1 MIWLTACHST
11 SCRIVLAL
19 HQRKVTIAQVINLHI
34 NCNGIYHT
42 AAEEHEVR
50 SSLSFTERLRA
61 FSLCFVHWERNFSRA
76 ELVCCRLAIMVIFCA
91 GYKGVISSS

>member
-11 SCRIVLAL
+11 SCSIVLAL
-19 HQRKVTIAQVINLHI
+19 HQRKVTIAQVINLQI
-34 NCNGIYHT
+34 NCKGNYHT

-50 SSLSFTERLRA
+50 SSLSVTERLS
-61 FSLCFVHWERNFSRA
+61 FFFVFCTLGEEFSRA
-76 ELVCCRLAIMVIFCA
+76 ELVCCRLAIMVMFCA